1 MEMQVNNTK
10 KMGRPMIADPD
21 YNSARAR
28 KMEADADLAE
38 LELLQAKK
46 ELLSANDV
54 LNSWTEV
61 LAAMRAKMLSLPTVT
76 APLVANETDIGAI
89 QHIIEKQIHE
99 ALNELTPRERLII
112 FRRRL
117 NDEGATLEQ
126 LGGTLGVSKERVR
139 QLEHRA
145 LKKLR
150 VSLEANTDMP
160 LDLLPQLP

>member
-21 YNSARAR
+21 YNAARAR

-54 LNSWTEV
+54 LNSWVEV

-99 ALNELTPRERLII
+99 ALDELSTYEPNQPNGSKASSKTNDKVSNVSPKATTKTNSSRMGRPRK
-112 FRRRL
+112 
-117 NDEGATLEQ
+117 AT
-126 LGGTLGVSKERVR
+126 
-139 QLEHRA
+139 
-145 LKKLR
+145 KLR
-150 VSLEANTDMP
+150 S
-160 LDLLPQLP
+160 

>member
-1 MEMQVNNTK
+1 MMLQEAK

-21 YNSARAR
+21 YNAARAR

-46 ELLSANDV
+46 ELLSASDV
-54 LNSWTEV
+54 FNAWTEV

-99 ALNELTPRERLII
+99 ALNELSTYEPNKPNGSKTGTKADDKVSDVSFKATTKANGNRMGRPRK
-112 FRRRL
+112 
-117 NDEGATLEQ
+117 AT
-126 LGGTLGVSKERVR
+126 
-139 QLEHRA
+139 
-145 LKKLR
+145 KLR
-150 VSLEANTDMP
+150 S
-160 LDLLPQLP
+160 

>member
-21 YNSARAR
+21 YKAARAR

-46 ELLSANDV
+46 ELLSASDV
-54 LNSWTEV
+54 FNAWTEV

-99 ALNELTPRERLII
+99 ALNELSTYEPNKPNGSKTGTKADDKVSDVSFKATTKTNSSRMGRPRKTAK
-112 FRRRL
+112 FR
-117 NDEGATLEQ
+117 
-126 LGGTLGVSKERVR
+126 S
-139 QLEHRA
+139 
-145 LKKLR
+145 
-150 VSLEANTDMP
+150 
-160 LDLLPQLP
+160 

>member
-21 YNSARAR
+21 YNAARAR

-46 ELLSANDV
+46 ELLSASDV
-54 LNSWTEV
+54 FNAWTEV

-99 ALNELTPRERLII
+99 ALDELSTYEPNKPNGSKTSAKPDDKVSDVSFKATTKTNSNRMGRPRKAAK
-112 FRRRL
+112 FR
-117 NDEGATLEQ
+117 
-126 LGGTLGVSKERVR
+126 S
-139 QLEHRA
+139 
-145 LKKLR
+145 
-150 VSLEANTDMP
+150 
-160 LDLLPQLP
+160 

>member
-1 MEMQVNNTK
+1 
-10 KMGRPMIADPD
+10 MITDPD

-46 ELLSANDV
+46 ELVSANDV
-54 LNSWTEV
+54 LNSWVEV

-99 ALNELTPRERLII
+99 ALDELSTYDTNKPKGSRASIKANDKVSNVSSETTTKTNSNRMGRPRKTAK
-112 FRRRL
+112 FR
-117 NDEGATLEQ
+117 
-126 LGGTLGVSKERVR
+126 S
-139 QLEHRA
+139 
-145 LKKLR
+145 
-150 VSLEANTDMP
+150 
-160 LDLLPQLP
+160 

>member
-21 YNSARAR
+21 YNAARAR

-46 ELLSANDV
+46 ELLSASDV
-54 LNSWTEV
+54 FNAWTEV

-99 ALNELTPRERLII
+99 ALNELSTYEPNKPNGSKTGIKADDKVSDVSFKATTKANSNRMGRPRK
-112 FRRRL
+112 
-117 NDEGATLEQ
+117 A
-126 LGGTLGVSKERVR
+126 
-139 QLEHRA
+139 A
-145 LKKLR
+145 KLR
-150 VSLEANTDMP
+150 S
-160 LDLLPQLP
+160 

>member
-46 ELLSANDV
+46 ELLFANDV
-54 LNSWTEV
+54 LNSWVEV

-99 ALNELTPRERLII
+99 ALNELSTYEPNKPNGSKTGIKANDKISNVSSEATTKTNNNRVGRPRKTAK
-112 FRRRL
+112 FR
-117 NDEGATLEQ
+117 
-126 LGGTLGVSKERVR
+126 S
-139 QLEHRA
+139 
-145 LKKLR
+145 
-150 VSLEANTDMP
+150 
-160 LDLLPQLP
+160 

>member
-54 LNSWTEV
+54 LNSWVEV

-99 ALNELTPRERLII
+99 ALNELSTYEPNKPNGSKASTKANDKISNVNSETTTKVNSNRMGRPRKTAK
-112 FRRRL
+112 FR
-117 NDEGATLEQ
+117 
-126 LGGTLGVSKERVR
+126 S
-139 QLEHRA
+139 
-145 LKKLR
+145 
-150 VSLEANTDMP
+150 
-160 LDLLPQLP
+160 

>member
-1 MEMQVNNTK
+1 MQVNNQK

-21 YNSARAR
+21 YNAARAR

-46 ELLSANDV
+46 ELLSASDV
-54 LNSWTEV
+54 FNAWTEV

-99 ALNELTPRERLII
+99 ALNELSTYEPNKPNGSKTGTKADDKVSDVSFKATTKANGNRMGRPRK
-112 FRRRL
+112 
-117 NDEGATLEQ
+117 AT
-126 LGGTLGVSKERVR
+126 
-139 QLEHRA
+139 
-145 LKKLR
+145 KLR
-150 VSLEANTDMP
+150 S
-160 LDLLPQLP
+160 

>member
-54 LNSWTEV
+54 LNSWVEV

-76 APLVANETDIGAI
+76 APLIANETDIGAI

-99 ALNELTPRERLII
+99 ALNELSTYEPNKPNGSKASTKANDKISNVNSETTTKVNSNRMGRPRKTAK
-112 FRRRL
+112 FR
-117 NDEGATLEQ
+117 
-126 LGGTLGVSKERVR
+126 S
-139 QLEHRA
+139 
-145 LKKLR
+145 
-150 VSLEANTDMP
+150 
-160 LDLLPQLP
+160 

>member
-21 YNSARAR
+21 YNAARAR

-54 LNSWTEV
+54 FNSWVEV

-99 ALNELTPRERLII
+99 ALDELSTYEPNKPDGSKTSTKANDKVSDVSFKATTKANSSRMGRPRK
-112 FRRRL
+112 
-117 NDEGATLEQ
+117 AT
-126 LGGTLGVSKERVR
+126 
-139 QLEHRA
+139 
-145 LKKLR
+145 KLR
-150 VSLEANTDMP
+150 S
-160 LDLLPQLP
+160 

>member
-10 KMGRPMIADPD
+10 KMGRPMITDPD

-46 ELLSANDV
+46 ELVSANDV
-54 LNSWTEV
+54 LNSWVEV

-89 QHIIEKQIHE
+89 QHIIQKQIHE
-99 ALNELTPRERLII
+99 ALDELSTYDTNKPKGSRTSIKANNKVSNVSSETTTKINSNRMGRPRKTAK
-112 FRRRL
+112 FR
-117 NDEGATLEQ
+117 
-126 LGGTLGVSKERVR
+126 S
-139 QLEHRA
+139 
-145 LKKLR
+145 
-150 VSLEANTDMP
+150 
-160 LDLLPQLP
+160 

>member
-99 ALNELTPRERLII
+99 ALDELSTYDTNKPKGSRASIKANDKVSNVSSETTTKTNSNRMGRPRKTAK
-112 FRRRL
+112 FR
-117 NDEGATLEQ
+117 
-126 LGGTLGVSKERVR
+126 S
-139 QLEHRA
+139 
-145 LKKLR
+145 
-150 VSLEANTDMP
+150 
-160 LDLLPQLP
+160 

>member
-10 KMGRPMIADPD
+10 KMGRPMITDPD

-46 ELLSANDV
+46 ELVSANDV
-54 LNSWTEV
+54 LNSWVEV

-76 APLVANETDIGAI
+76 APLIANETDIGAI

-99 ALNELTPRERLII
+99 ALNELSTYEPNKPNGSKASTKANDKISNVNSETTTKVNSNRMGRPRKTAK
-112 FRRRL
+112 FR
-117 NDEGATLEQ
+117 
-126 LGGTLGVSKERVR
+126 S
-139 QLEHRA
+139 
-145 LKKLR
+145 
-150 VSLEANTDMP
+150 
-160 LDLLPQLP
+160 